1 LSCHGI
7 SATEREAR
15 RLPKDFSLKNL
26 GYSCNPL
33 GGGGA
38 EDNAPGD
45 AFHLRLFANTVL
57 GEVPGK
63 PDPPTRV
70 TRIAMDADFSN
81 RGEPGSRKV
90 SRSARSTRS
99 RN

>member
-1 LSCHGI
+1 MGLPLSCQGI
-7 SATEREAR
+7 SATEREVR

-45 AFHLRLFANTVL
+45 AFHPRSFANTVL
-57 GEVPGK
+57 GQVPGK
-63 PDPPTRV
+63 PDRLDTGH
-70 TRIAMDADFSN
+70 ADGDGCGFLQP
-81 RGEPGSRKV
+81 R
-90 SRSARSTRS
+90 
-99 RN
+99 